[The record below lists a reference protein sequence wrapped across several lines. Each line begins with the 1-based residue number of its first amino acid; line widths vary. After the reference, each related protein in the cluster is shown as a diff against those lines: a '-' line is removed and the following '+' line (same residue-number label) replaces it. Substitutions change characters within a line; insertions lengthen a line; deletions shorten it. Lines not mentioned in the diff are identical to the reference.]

1 MIITKDII
9 DILTPK
15 HDRTSCS
22 DTDPYNGGYE
32 IEDQIFRGIVIE
44 RSWKY
49 RPRCN
54 RCFLLDHIGYDT
66 DYMEDIEIVPEI
78 ELVLKQPKVT
88 VAVEED

>member
-1 MIITKDII
+1 MMITQEII

-15 HDRTSCS
+15 HGRISCS
-22 DTDPYNGGYE
+22 DEDPCNGGYE
-32 IEDQIFRGIVIE
+32 IEDRLFQGIVIE

-54 RCFLLDHIGYDT
+54 RCFLLDHIGCDT
-66 DYMEDIEIVPEI
+66 DYMTDIEIVPEI

-88 VAVEED
+88 VIEEK